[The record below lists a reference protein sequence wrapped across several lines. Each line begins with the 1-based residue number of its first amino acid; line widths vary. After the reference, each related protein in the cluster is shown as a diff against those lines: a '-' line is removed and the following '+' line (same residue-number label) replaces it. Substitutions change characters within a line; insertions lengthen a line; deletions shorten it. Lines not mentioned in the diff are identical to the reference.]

1 MIYDIFFIVLL
12 ATAIICA
19 WQISVADW
27 RRRIIPDA
35 YLFPLLLIGLVITN
49 FFPWP
54 ITPGAGAIAGAFGY
68 LLALVVG
75 MVFEH
80 ISPKKSIAP
89 IGLGDVKLLGTGGI
103 WLGPTGLAS
112 ALIIACVAGII
123 WGLHRKQKYIPFAP
137 FFICGGILSLITM
150 LFLI

>member
-12 ATAIICA
+12 ATAIICS

-80 ISPKKSIAP
+80 ISSKKSIAP

-123 WGLHRKQKYIPFAP
+123 WGLRRKQKYIPFAP

>member
-12 ATAIICA
+12 ATAIICS

-49 FFPWP
+49 FFSWP

-123 WGLHRKQKYIPFAP
+123 WGLRQKQKYIPFAP

>member
-19 WQISVADW
+19 WQISVVDW

-80 ISPKKSIAP
+80 VSPQKSIAP

-123 WGLHRKQKYIPFAP
+123 WGLRRKQKYIPFAP